1 MKRLNS
7 AAIISIDAKRK
18 SRVGESDFLI
28 ASVSLGKVVI
38 VRKNKKFK
46 VCDHY
51 FSKVSVISDAI
62 QVHAVLEE
70 SHKEDGKNTGY
81 NKNPKK

>member
-7 AAIISIDAKRK
+7 TAIISIDAKRK
-18 SRVGESDFLI
+18 ASVGVTDFLI

-38 VRKNKKFK
+38 VGKNKKFK

-51 FSKVSVISDAI
+51 FSEVSVISDAI
-62 QVHAVLEE
+62 
-70 SHKEDGKNTGY
+70 
-81 NKNPKK
+81 